1 MGMDFPISNDRTTT
15 HEFNKR
21 AQALLREAFF
31 QQATCDQLLSVE
43 SDLRTRLSFLFTL
56 CDRIE
61 APALRHQIRCSLLE
75 MEDVADVLSETAE
88 RTGGAPPP
96 ARSKVGER
104 RGMHRR

>member
-1 MGMDFPISNDRTTT
+1 MDFPISNDRIIT

-61 APALRHQIRCSLLE
+61 APALRQQIRCSLLE
-75 MEDVADVLSETAE
+75 VEDVADVLCETAE
-88 RTGGAPPP
+88 RTGGTVAP
-96 ARSKVGER
+96 ARSEIGER
-104 RGMHRR
+104 RGVDRR